1 MNPTFAAA
9 ELERL
14 LDRWVEVDGHASNDP
29 LGQKI
34 EVLALA
40 LEKLRHARR
49 QKGEQ
54 ITFEEF
60 EQSILFPD
68 TDCLRLIVPK
78 NSRHVGTGTAPIR
91 LQLPLLL
98 FLLVHHR
105 ASLSVLEIINGFIDK
120 IWDDLTFVD
129 FKKTATGVT
138 RCYTNTRFAA
148 HTLRDYG
155 LLKFTQKE
163 AFKTWELS
171 LTGFLVAARVL
182 ASFAGKEIQ
191 WNVPI
196 HVPNQNFDLHEQ
208 IRQAWDGL
216 RTYPEFVERLK
227 SICIPDA
234 KIFTTFE
241 PVLKKAHAL
250 LPAYW
255 DTLGD
260 HERTQKDRRRDTLT
274 LVQQL
279 EAAGLNDAFYA
290 ELADCI
296 KINEA
301 LTKATSDAKAQ
312 AQEGDL
318 FP

>member
-1 MNPTFAAA
+1 MKQDERAA
-9 ELERL
+9 LEQL
-14 LDRWVEVDGHASNDP
+14 LYRWVEVDGHASDDP
-29 LGQKI
+29 LGLKI
-34 EVLALA
+34 EVLSLA
-40 LEKLRHARR
+40 LEKLRHARK

-60 EQSILFPD
+60 EQSTLFPD
-68 TDCLRLIVPK
+68 TDCLRLFVPK
-78 NSRHVGTGTAPIR
+78 NSRDVGTGTAPIR

-105 ASLSVLEIINGFIDK
+105 ADFSVLQIIDGFIDK

-171 LTGFLVAARVL
+171 LAGFLVAARVL
-182 ASFAGKEIQ
+182 ASFGGKEVK
-191 WNVPI
+191 WNVPV
-196 HVPNQNFDLHEQ
+196 HTPHQNFDLHEQ
-208 IRQAWDGL
+208 IRQAWEGL
-216 RTYPEFVERLK
+216 RTYPEFLDRLK
-227 SICIPDA
+227 SICVPDA

-241 PVLKKAHAL
+241 PVLKKAHTL

-260 HERTQKDRRRDTLT
+260 HERTQKDRRIETQRL
-274 LVQQL
+274 LHEL
-279 EAAGLNDAFYA
+279 EAIGLDDAFYA
-290 ELADCI
+290 ELSDCI
-296 KINEA
+296 KINDA
-301 LTKATSDAKAQ
+301 LAKSTSDANGNTEQ
-312 AQEGDL
+312 GEL
-318 FP
+318 F